1 MKKAYIFKG
10 RDSRMMNNRKGS
22 SYMFIYGLAF
32 AFILALLYIVFNQ
45 ILNVY
50 LYPTTQFISGG
61 DTAEADNWLGFWGM
75 VPYMIVFIIALFM
88 YFRLTQSQTGE

>member
-1 MKKAYIFKG
+1 MRKAYIFKG
-10 RDSRMMNNRKGS
+10 RNRKILNNRKGS

-32 AFILALLYIVFNQ
+32 AFILALLFIVFNQ

-50 LYPTTQFISGG
+50 LYPTTQFITGG
-61 DTAEADNWLGFWGM
+61 DTSEPDNWLGFWGM

-88 YFRLTQSQTGE
+88 YFRLTQSQAGE